1 MIVVSVKIGIVGLVI
16 VQKREKKMRNRYLRT
31 EFLYNFVKNAKVE
44 DIVIQ
49 LQYLDVLDKQNA
61 ILICRNNE
69 LQEKLNR
76 IYTYLNNSVFLKNK
90 VSPKELLEQIDLLD
104 NGENE

>member
-1 MIVVSVKIGIVGLVI
+1 
-16 VQKREKKMRNRYLRT
+16 MRNRYLRT

>member
-1 MIVVSVKIGIVGLVI
+1 MLNV
-16 VQKREKKMRNRYLRT
+16 
-31 EFLYNFVKNAKVE
+31 YNFVKNAKVE